1 MNEQEMQEI
10 LENLASRGFNDDQLR
25 SDIDRN
31 EAYGLPRFSI
41 SRKKEFGDE
50 LMEYRLN
57 FQWLERSLPYELT
70 AIHANHRL
78 PLDID
83 QNKVNVINSIQ
94 HDQKRLIINWTKYWE
109 IKQKGDT
116 TDSEFEMVKECI
128 DGLAQLLLSE
138 SSQVKFTA
146 DLLMYKHWPAD
157 MFAIF
162 SEESERMRRLYE
174 HDYNFHLEDHPH
186 LTADLAFLIISER
199 IEAITM
205 HLTDLG
211 AIAITES
218 AIKDEA
224 IKRLKKIP
232 GITELNF
239 SFSNQEYF
247 ANLAVPIFLDKG
259 WYNLEGYTLEVV
271 QLPEITHGNFN
282 GVDSERLDNKF
293 STINWREDKDI
304 AFTENDSEV
313 NFPKD
318 IELLQ
323 EELFRIAS
331 DTEGKQVAESLMLKH
346 WLTAPYFND
355 MITPSAMDRLAGL
368 PVKKAVFPA
377 EINIDEAVRLLSG
390 RPVYLEDF
398 KNNLTSGTWQ
408 RLSESV
414 DGTTANIEYFQAI
427 SKKELEKIWNML
439 PVWEY
444 RKDEMLQR
452 LLDGMPAKVEAKSG
466 DIIIIELTEKL
477 DGLKIFDKIHQEIP
491 FNFQL
496 DPNWRQNQ
504 IPHLDPKASLKNDST
519 VSNKTSSIKRRGKS
533 L

>member
-1 MNEQEMQEI
+1 M
-10 LENLASRGFNDDQLR
+10 ENLASRGFNDDQLR

-57 FQWLERSLPYELT
+57 FQWLERSLAYELT
-70 AIHANHRL
+70 AIHANHRM

-83 QNKVNVINSIQ
+83 QKIVNGINSIQ
-94 HDQKRLIINWTKYWE
+94 LDQKMSIINWTKYWE

-304 AFTENDSEV
+304 AFRKQH
-313 NFPKD
+313 NF
-318 IELLQ
+318 
-323 EELFRIAS
+323 
-331 DTEGKQVAESLMLKH
+331 
-346 WLTAPYFND
+346 
-355 MITPSAMDRLAGL
+355 
-368 PVKKAVFPA
+368 
-377 EINIDEAVRLLSG
+377 
-390 RPVYLEDF
+390 
-398 KNNLTSGTWQ
+398 
-408 RLSESV
+408 
-414 DGTTANIEYFQAI
+414 
-427 SKKELEKIWNML
+427 
-439 PVWEY
+439 
-444 RKDEMLQR
+444 
-452 LLDGMPAKVEAKSG
+452 
-466 DIIIIELTEKL
+466 
-477 DGLKIFDKIHQEIP
+477 
-491 FNFQL
+491 
-496 DPNWRQNQ
+496 
-504 IPHLDPKASLKNDST
+504 
-519 VSNKTSSIKRRGKS
+519 
-533 L
+533 